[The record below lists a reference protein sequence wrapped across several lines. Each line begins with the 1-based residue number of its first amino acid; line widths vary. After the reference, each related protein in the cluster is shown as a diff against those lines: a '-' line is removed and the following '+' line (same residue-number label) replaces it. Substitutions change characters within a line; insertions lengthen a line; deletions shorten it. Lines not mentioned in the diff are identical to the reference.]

1 MFHLSREFRQGLAE
15 NVVFDHLEREEGDR
29 ENTLRS
35 SSKEGKGLVRN
46 LSQMSRQ
53 SDGRKAWE

>member
-1 MFHLSREFRQGLAE
+1 ME

-29 ENTLRS
+29 ENTLEEQQQGG
-35 SSKEGKGLVRN
+35 EGFGQEFVSNVK
-46 LSQMSRQ
+46 Q

>member
-1 MFHLSREFRQGLAE
+1 ME

-46 LSQMSRQ
+46 LSQMSNKVMEEKH
-53 SDGRKAWE
+53 GNEV